1 MESAPIFDGDALRGA
16 RERAGLSQSELARRL
31 GLADGNRIS
40 RWERGTAVPRAPRV
54 ADLARTLSVSAEELL
69 RAPAGDPSLRWLRY
83 AAGLSIPEVAALV
96 DSPVSTVRNWETL
109 GLKAPN
115 EETVRALAAAL
126 STSSGRVR
134 TALRVPRQ

>member
-54 ADLARTLSVSAEELL
+54 ADLARTLCAPAEELL
-69 RAPAGDPSLRWLRY
+69 RAPASDPSLRWLRY
-83 AAGLSIPEVAALV
+83 AAGLSVPEVAALV
-96 DSPVSTVRNWETL
+96 GCPVSTVRNWETQ

-115 EETVRALAAAL
+115 EETVLALAAAL

-134 TALRVPRQ
+134 AALRAPR